1 MASFPTGLHKRQNG
15 HGLRRPEG
23 ESTTPAASG
32 RLGLCL
38 RTRTLAQ
45 PRGGPGSRARP
56 GLFSTDPP
64 PGGAPRVLR
73 AAFVWVRL
81 DSGRA
86 WILAPPG
93 GAAGAAAGRG
103 RRVIYSFAVRVAGL
117 PVFGCLFSGCLG
129 PHALAFHTS
138 PAFDDLSVQPAQGP
152 QRARVPPDPLYAV
165 RPRQTPRWR
174 EQPKQSLG
182 GGQLPGGRGGGNGES

>member
-15 HGLRRPEG
+15 HSLRRPEG

-32 RLGLCL
+32 RLRLCL

-81 DSGRA
+81 DSGPARRGRGGRCGKGQTSH
-86 WILAPPG
+86 LFLCSESSRPPG
-93 GAAGAAAGRG
+93 VRVSFQRVPGAARP
-103 RRVIYSFAVRVAGL
+103 RF
-117 PVFGCLFSGCLG
+117 
-129 PHALAFHTS
+129 PHII
-138 PAFDDLSVQPAQGP
+138 FDDLSVQPAQGP

-182 GGQLPGGRGGGNGES
+182 GGQLTGGRGGGNGES